1 MTSLC
6 ISDSIFLWVSIL
18 GFSLTHTFWDHHC
31 FWVCLSASFPCF
43 LEFLTVCMCLSLS
56 LWGLSFSF
64 FAHRPKL
71 WSHNIPKHFIQT
83 VLREGGKST
92 FSRSH
97 SPPEARLAESSQLLA
112 PSHWNPVALAS
123 YDSLMPDQAL
133 SSIQNLGMTSEG
145 FWESDH
151 SR

>member
-31 FWVCLSASFPCF
+31 FWVCLSASFPMF
-43 LEFLTVCMCLSLS
+43 LRIPDCLHVFVSISL
-56 LWGLSFSF
+56 GSF
-64 FAHRPKL
+64 FLFFCP
-71 WSHNIPKHFIQT
+71 QT
-83 VLREGGKST
+83 QTLVPQHPQTLHSNSAEGGKST
-92 FSRSH
+92 SSRSH